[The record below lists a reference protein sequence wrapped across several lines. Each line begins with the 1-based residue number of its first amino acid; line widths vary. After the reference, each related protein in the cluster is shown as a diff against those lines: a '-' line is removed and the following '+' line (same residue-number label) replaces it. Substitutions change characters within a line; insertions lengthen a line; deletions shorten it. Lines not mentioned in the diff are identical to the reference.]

1 MRRALY
7 LAEEI
12 AMTRP
17 ATILALACL
26 LGAVTCAHG
35 KPPAPGATQA
45 RIERYAR
52 QVEADRQALGIAGL
66 SVAVLDDGK
75 VAWMQGFGYADVEH
89 KIPATPDTL
98 YHVASITKTFTA
110 TLVHRLV
117 ENGKLHYDDPVMKY
131 TDEVKDPRIRVRH
144 LLSHTADGTP
154 GDAYAYNPDQFEHLK
169 ALLEKVDG
177 RPLRQQF
184 VEEILDP
191 LGMTDSVPGPD
202 TVTDAQ
208 WAMLGEDRL
217 ARYRKALEREAK
229 GYTVWGDREVVFA
242 GSPPREFWA
251 SAGLLSTVRD
261 LAKYDLALDRHDL
274 LHKDTLEDIWKPVLS
289 NAGQPL
295 PFGLGWYV
303 TDYRGERLV
312 FHYGHW
318 GTSFSALYLKVPARR
333 LGVIVLANSEALADH
348 HYKVGEDVTNNVLAC
363 HFLDTFLPAIAPG
376 GNPRFAAQ
384 DGKDNAPPKG
394 TPLVGP
400 AKDCAVNSAIA
411 VERFVAERRAAAR
424 TTIPLDPKLAAEF
437 AGRYQLPHRAV
448 TVSDEGGHLFIDV
461 PRDEG
466 HAEMFAVSPTDFFI
480 KNRLPWTLRFVREG
494 GKVVRL
500 EFLDRGEVTPAPRM
514 QP

>member
-1 MRRALY
+1 
-7 LAEEI
+7 
-12 AMTRP
+12 MTRP
-17 ATILALACL
+17 ATILALALL
-26 LGAVTCAHG
+26 LGATCAQG
-35 KPPAPGATQA
+35 KSPRTYATQA
-45 RIERYAR
+45 RIDRYAQ

-75 VAWMQGFGYADVEH
+75 VAWAQGFGFADVEH
-89 KIPATPDTL
+89 QVPATPDTL
-98 YHVASITKTFTA
+98 YHIASITKTFTA

-117 ENGKLHYDDPVMKY
+117 EKGKLRYDDPVMKY
-131 TDEVKDPRIRVRH
+131 TDEVKDPRIQVRH

-154 GDAYAYNPDQFEHLK
+154 GDAYAYNPEQFEHLK

-202 TVTDAQ
+202 VVTDAQ
-208 WAMLGEDRL
+208 WAMLGEDHL
-217 ARYRKALEREAK
+217 ARYREALKREAK
-229 GYTVWGDREVVFA
+229 GYTVWGDREVVFS
-242 GSPPREFWA
+242 GSPERNFWA

-261 LAKYDLALDRHDL
+261 LAKFDLALDRHDL

-289 NAGQPL
+289 NAGKPL

-312 FHYGHW
+312 WHYGHW
-318 GTSFSALYLKVPARR
+318 GVSFSAVVLKVPARR
-333 LGVIVLANSEALADH
+333 LSVILLANSEALADH
-348 HYKVGEDVTNNVLAC
+348 NWKVGEDVTNNALAC

-376 GNPRFAAQ
+376 GDPRFAAQ
-384 DGKDNAPPKG
+384 DGKSNAPPKG
-394 TPLVGP
+394 TLLVGP
-400 AKDCAVNSAIA
+400 AEDCAVNSAIA
-411 VERFVAERRAAAR
+411 VERFVAGRREAAR
-424 TTIPLDPKLAAEF
+424 VAIPLDPALAAEF
-437 AGRYQLPHRAV
+437 AGQYQLPHRALV
-448 TVSDEGGHLFIDV
+448 VSNEGGHLYINV

-466 HAEMFAVSPTDFFI
+466 HAEMFAVSPTDFYI

-500 EFLDRGEVTPAPRM
+500 EIVDRDEVTPAPRI
-514 QP
+514 QE